1 MIHRDSISPVI
12 FRPGFATAG
21 PCVILMI
28 LVTLLCPPTSW
39 SQVPPQGP
47 GAGGIFPQ
55 PVPSPPQLPPP
66 APMPDVAPPAAP
78 GQRSGDVLGAGLR
91 VLVKEIRVVGNT
103 AVTAEQLKAVTA
115 PYENR
120 ELAMEDLEALRLA
133 VTVFYVKQ
141 GYVTSGALLPD
152 QEIRDGVVTLQ
163 VIEGTLADINLEGNR
178 WFWKYYYT
186 SRIRLAADTPL
197 NINRLQER
205 LQLLQTDPRLQRV
218 NAELKPGV
226 TQDQSVLNVRVTERR
241 PFHLF
246 FEFNNFLSRSVGAE
260 QGSVTLTGDSLLGL
274 GDRLSLQYGRSAGV
288 HPIMN
293 FRYEVPV
300 TPWDTTIFAGYRRT
314 KFAVKESPLNQL
326 DIVSEATTY
335 TIGIRQPLYR
345 SIERELAVS
354 IAGEHERNESTVLG
368 EPFSF
373 IAGSVNGQFKVSALR
388 LGQEYVQRTQNSVF
402 SLMSRISIGIGVLD
416 ATTSGKPDVADGR
429 FFSWLGQAQYF
440 RTFEQLHRTQ
450 VIGRA
455 LVQISRDHL
464 FPLEQTAVGGRFSV
478 RGYREY
484 SVVSD
489 NAALASL
496 ETRIPVFSTDRRGDI
511 LLLAPF
517 VDYGRAW
524 NTSVANPHPQ
534 DLASVGVGMI
544 VNLWEGSHFEVYWG
558 QQLNRLKVPDGG
570 TLQDHGIHLQMVVQA
585 F

>member
-1 MIHRDSISPVI
+1 MTRGGSVSPVI
-12 FRPGFATAG
+12 FRRGLAAAG
-21 PCVILMI
+21 PCVIL
-28 LVTLLCPPTSW
+28 LVLVAVFCPLTSW
-39 SQVPPQGP
+39 SQVPTQSP

-55 PVPSPPQLPPP
+55 PVPSPPQLPSP
-66 APMPDVAPPAAP
+66 APIPDVVPPTAP
-78 GQRSGDVLGAGLR
+78 GQRSADVLGAGLR
-91 VLVKEIRVVGNT
+91 VFVKEIRVVGNT
-103 AVTAEQLKAVTA
+103 AVTAEQLKEVTA

-152 QEIRDGVVTLQ
+152 QEIKDGVVTLQ
-163 VIEGTLADINLEGNR
+163 LIEGTLTDINIEGNR
-178 WFWKYYYT
+178 WFWKHYYT

-197 NINRLQER
+197 NVNRLQER
-205 LQLLQTDPRLQRV
+205 LQLLQSDPRLQRV

-260 QGSVTLTGDSLLGL
+260 QGSVTLTGDSLFGL

-288 HPIMN
+288 HPILN

-300 TPWDTTIFAGYRRT
+300 TPWDTTIFAGYRRS
-314 KFAVKESPLNQL
+314 KFAVKESPLNEL

-335 TIGIRQPLYR
+335 TVGMRQPLYR
-345 SIERELAVS
+345 SINRELAVS
-354 IAGEHERNESTVLG
+354 VVGEHAQNESTVLG

-373 IAGSVNGQFKVSALR
+373 IAGSVNGQFKISALR

-416 ATTSGKPDVADGR
+416 ATTSGRPDFADGR
-429 FFSWLGQAQYF
+429 FFSWLGQAHYF

-450 VIGRA
+450 LVGRA

-484 SVVSD
+484 AVVSD
-489 NAALASL
+489 NAALVSL
-496 ETRIPVFSTDRRGDI
+496 ETRIPVFSTERRGDI

-524 NTSVANPHPQ
+524 NTSVANPDPQ

-544 VNLWEGSHFEVYWG
+544 ANLWEGSHFEVYWG
-558 QQLNRLKVPDGG
+558 QQLNRLKFPNGG
-570 TLQDHGIHLQMVVQA
+570 TLQDHGIHLQLVVQA